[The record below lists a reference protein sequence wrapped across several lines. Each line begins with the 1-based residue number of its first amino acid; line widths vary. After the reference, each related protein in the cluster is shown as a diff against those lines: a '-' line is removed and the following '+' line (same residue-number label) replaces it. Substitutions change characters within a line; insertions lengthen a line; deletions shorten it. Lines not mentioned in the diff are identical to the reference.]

1 MDRCYVV
8 NAPGKIMLL
17 ALILQSLATRSS
29 TWTGA
34 LCTTQTVPQSCDDGL
49 MVVTCF
55 RQQYGPFVFGCTV
68 ADTGTI
74 LHSYL
79 TNDPPCA
86 KDMLPREYGHYPHHI
101 FSQPMTRKASC
112 SRLRSRHPS
121 SVPSSVHS
129 CQCFFVAYLLSDLLL
144 VE

>member
-86 KDMLPREYGHYPHHI
+86 KDMLPREYGHYISPHL
-101 FSQPMTRKASC
+101 FTADDAQGELQSPPLAAPEQRPEQR
-112 SRLRSRHPS
+112 P
-121 SVPSSVHS
+121 
-129 CQCFFVAYLLSDLLL
+129 
-144 VE
+144 